1 MYTDEQQRIIDRLN
15 EFIGEQPS
23 QNEAAKLLGISAPI
37 LTNLRKG
44 TYTGTVDK
52 FMNKLAAYF
61 NIKADLGSTY
71 REIEYAHTSISK
83 KVYDT
88 IRICHVKGGLA
99 VYAGDAGIGKTK
111 AAQKYVGDNPD
122 SAVYLSVNPCLTSIK
137 STLKL
142 LANKIGAS
150 SASTLDELWINI
162 VGKLS
167 DGMVLIFDEAQH
179 LPIKTIETL
188 RSFSDYFRD
197 SGQTLGI
204 IFIGNHETAR
214 RLGTN
219 KKADFAQIR
228 NRTKQTRVCT
238 VKQIKREDIC
248 LLFPLLADRHME
260 AEIEFLWRISQTQQA
275 LRGAVNLFSNAY
287 DNNKQYDF
295 KGLVSMA
302 KFMELDL
309 TGLDLKAISAKGA
322 ASA

>member
-15 EFIGEQPS
+15 EFIEEQPS
-23 QNEAAKLLGISAPI
+23 QNKAAELLGISASI
-37 LTNLRKG
+37 LTSLRKG
-44 TYTGTVDK
+44 TYKGTVDK
-52 FMNKLAAYF
+52 YFNKLAAYF
-61 NIKADLGSTY
+61 NIKSDLGSTY

-111 AAQKYVGDNPD
+111 AAQKYVMDNPD
-122 SAVYLSVNPCLTSIK
+122 GAVYLSVNPCLTSIK

-142 LANKIGAS
+142 LASKLGAS
-150 SASTLDELWINI
+150 TASTLDELWSNI
-162 VGKLS
+162 IGKLS

-287 DNNKQYDF
+287 DNDKKYDF
-295 KGLVSMA
+295 NGLVAMA
-302 KFMELDL
+302 KYMELDL

-322 ASA
+322 GA

>member
-1 MYTDEQQRIIDRLN
+1 MYTEEQQRIIDRLN
-15 EFIGEQPS
+15 EFIGEHKT
-23 QNEAAKLLGISAPI
+23 QNEAAEKLGISSQI
-37 LTNLRKG
+37 LTPLRKG

-52 FMNKLAAYF
+52 YLNKIAAYL
-61 NIKADLGSTY
+61 NIKADLGGTY
-71 REIEYAHTSISK
+71 REVEYAQTSISK

-111 AAQKYVGDNPD
+111 AAQKYVRDNPD
-122 SAVYLSVNPCLTSIK
+122 SAVYLPVNPCLTSIK

-142 LANKIGAS
+142 LAGKLGAPT
-150 SASTLDELWINI
+150 ASTLDELWSNI

-248 LLFPLLADRHME
+248 LLFPILTDSHME

-287 DNNKQYDF
+287 DNDKKYDF
-295 KGLVSMA
+295 NGLVAMA

-322 ASA
+322 KT

>member
-1 MYTDEQQRIIDRLN
+1 MYTESQQRIIDRLE
-15 EFIGEQPS
+15 EFIKEHPS
-23 QNEAAKLLGISAPI
+23 QNEAAAVLGISAQI
-37 LTNLRKG
+37 LTPLRKG
-44 TYTGTVDK
+44 TYKGTVDK
-52 FMNKLAAYF
+52 YLNKLAAYF
-61 NIKADLGSTY
+61 NIKDDLGSTY
-71 REIEYAHTSISK
+71 HEIEYAHTSISK

-111 AAQKYVGDNPD
+111 AAQKYVRDNPD
-122 SAVYLSVNPCLTSIK
+122 SAVYISVNPCLTSIK

-142 LANKIGAS
+142 LAGKLGAPT
-150 SASTLDELWINI
+150 ASTLDELWSNI
-162 VGKLS
+162 IGKLA

-238 VKQIKREDIC
+238 VKQIKRDDIC
-248 LLFPLLADRHME
+248 LLFPILAESHME

-287 DNNKQYDF
+287 DNNRQYDI

-309 TGLDLKAISAKGA
+309 TGLDLKSIAAKGA
-322 ASA
+322 SS

>member
-1 MYTDEQQRIIDRLN
+1 MYKEEQQRIIDRLN
-15 EFIGEQPS
+15 QFIDEQPT
-23 QNEAAKLLGISAPI
+23 QNEAAKILGISAQI
-37 LTNLRKG
+37 LTPLRKG

-52 FMNKLAAYF
+52 YLNKLAAYF
-61 NIKADLGSTY
+61 NIKADLDSAY
-71 REIEYAHTSISK
+71 REVEYAHTSISK

-111 AAQKYVGDNPD
+111 AAQKYLRDNPD
-122 SAVYLSVNPCLTSIK
+122 STVYLSVNPCLTSIK

-142 LANKIGAS
+142 LANKLGAPI
-150 SASTLDELWINI
+150 ASTLDELWGNI
-162 VGKLS
+162 IGKLS

-248 LLFPLLADRHME
+248 LLFPILADNHME

-287 DNNKQYDF
+287 DNDKKYDF
-295 KGLVSMA
+295 NGLVAMA
-302 KFMELDL
+302 KYMELDL
-309 TGLDLKAISAKGA
+309 TGLDLKAISAKGV
-322 ASA
+322 SA

>member
-1 MYTDEQQRIIDRLN
+1 MPYTEEQRRIIDRLE
-15 EFIGEQPS
+15 EFIREYPS
-23 QNEAAKLLGISAPI
+23 QNEAAAVLGISPQI
-37 LTNLRKG
+37 LTPLRKG
-44 TYTGTVDK
+44 TYKGTVDK
-52 FMNKLAAYF
+52 YLNKLAAYF
-61 NIKADLGSTY
+61 NIKSGLGNTY
-71 REIEYAHTSISK
+71 REIDYVETSISK

-88 IRICHVKGGLA
+88 IRICHIKGGLA

-111 AAQKYVGDNPD
+111 AAQKYVRDNPD

-142 LANKIGAS
+142 LANKLGAVC
-150 SASTLDELWINI
+150 ASTLDELWGNI
-162 VGKLS
+162 VNKLS

-197 SGQTLGI
+197 NGQTLGI

-248 LLFPLLADRHME
+248 LLFPILENENME
-260 AEIEFLWRISQTQQA
+260 AEIDFLWRISQTQQA
-275 LRGAVNLFSNAY
+275 IRGAVNLFSNAY

-309 TGLDLKAISAKGA
+309 TGLDLKSIA
-322 ASA
+322 AREAM

>member
-1 MYTDEQQRIIDRLN
+1 MYTEEQQRIIDRLN
-15 EFIGEQPS
+15 EFIGEHKT
-23 QNEAAKLLGISAPI
+23 QNEAAEKLGISSQI
-37 LTNLRKG
+37 LTPLRKG
-44 TYTGTVDK
+44 TYPGTVDK
-52 FMNKLAAYF
+52 YLNKIAAYL
-61 NIKADLGSTY
+61 NIKADLGGTY
-71 REIEYAHTSISK
+71 REVEYAQTSISK

-111 AAQKYVGDNPD
+111 AAQKYVRDNPD
-122 SAVYLSVNPCLTSIK
+122 SAVYLPVNPCLTSIK

-142 LANKIGAS
+142 LAGKLGAPT
-150 SASTLDELWINI
+150 ASTLDELWSNI

-248 LLFPLLADRHME
+248 LLFPILTDSHME

-287 DNNKQYDF
+287 DNDKKYDF
-295 KGLVSMA
+295 NGLVAMA

-322 ASA
+322 KT

>member
-228 NRTKQTRVCT
+228 NRTKQSQGKIKSGGTAYGISKVQKIIQSAERYRSERFSGKPRNVCGS
-238 VKQIKREDIC
+238 C
-248 LLFPLLADRHME
+248 C
-260 AEIEFLWRISQTQQA
+260 
-275 LRGAVNLFSNAY
+275 
-287 DNNKQYDF
+287 
-295 KGLVSMA
+295 
-302 KFMELDL
+302 
-309 TGLDLKAISAKGA
+309 
-322 ASA
+322 

>member
-1 MYTDEQQRIIDRLN
+1 MYTEEQQKIINRLN
-15 EFIGEQPS
+15 EFISQYPS
-23 QNEAAKLLGISAPI
+23 QNAAAEVIGISASI
-37 LTNLRKG
+37 LSALRNG
-44 TYTGTVDK
+44 TYKGETNTYLK
-52 FMNKLAAYF
+52 KLAAYF
-61 NIKADLGSTY
+61 NLKADLDNAY

-111 AAQKYVGDNPD
+111 AAQKYVRDNPD
-122 SAVYLSVNPCLTSIK
+122 NAIYISLNPCLTSIK

-142 LANKIGAS
+142 LANALGAVRAS
-150 SASTLDELWINI
+150 SLDELWVNI
-162 VGKLS
+162 ADKLA

-179 LPIKTIETL
+179 LPPKTIEVL
-188 RSFSDYFRD
+188 RSFSDHFRD
-197 SGQTLGI
+197 LNQTLGI
-204 IFIGNHETAR
+204 IFIGNHETVR
-214 RLGTN
+214 RLGSN

-228 NRTKQTRVCT
+228 NRTKQTRVCS
-238 VKQIKREDIC
+238 VKDIKRSDIC
-248 LLFPLLADRHME
+248 LLFPILVDNHME

-287 DNNKQYDF
+287 DNDKNYDM

-309 TGLDLKAISAKGA
+309 TGLDIKAIAAKGA
-322 ASA
+322 SA